1 MNCKE
6 CSCLPGRCKA
16 LMVYYLQLL
25 SGCQSLCLLALNIR
39 YQHSCRMVWEMFEPC
54 WELLLGATF
63 SAQEYQPHAS
73 HGNARIWSSL
83 SFDLFSHIKR
93 NTSYSFWESYE
104 SLLPS
109 KIKCGNQYV
118 LSLPLT
124 ARTIQYLIGLK
135 LCGIDCS
142 DQDTGQATIVL
153 KLSICS
159 TKKETIVQRVC
170 GVEKKISNHQLQ

>member
-1 MNCKE
+1 M
-6 CSCLPGRCKA
+6 
-16 LMVYYLQLL
+16 
-25 SGCQSLCLLALNIR
+25 
-39 YQHSCRMVWEMFEPC
+39 
-54 WELLLGATF
+54 
-63 SAQEYQPHAS
+63 
-73 HGNARIWSSL
+73 
-83 SFDLFSHIKR
+83 
-93 NTSYSFWESYE
+93 

-159 TKKETIVQRVC
+159 TKERDNSAKGYVGWR
-170 GVEKKISNHQLQ
+170 KKSATASYNK

>member
-1 MNCKE
+1 MDVKVCV
-6 CSCLPGRCKA
+6 CLPWTFVINTAAGWSGRC
-16 LMVYYLQLL
+16 
-25 SGCQSLCLLALNIR
+25 LN
-39 YQHSCRMVWEMFEPC
+39 HC
-54 WELLLGATF
+54 WELLLGITF
-63 SAQEYQPHAS
+63 SAQPYAS

-83 SFDLFSHIKR
+83 SFNLFSHIKR

-109 KIKCGNQYV
+109 KMKCGNQYV

-124 ARTIQYLIGLK
+124 AITVQYLIGLK

-142 DQDTGQATIVL
+142 DQDTEQATTVL

-159 TKKETIVQRVC
+159 TKKETIVQMAC
-170 GVEKKISNHQLQ
+170 GVKKKISNHQL